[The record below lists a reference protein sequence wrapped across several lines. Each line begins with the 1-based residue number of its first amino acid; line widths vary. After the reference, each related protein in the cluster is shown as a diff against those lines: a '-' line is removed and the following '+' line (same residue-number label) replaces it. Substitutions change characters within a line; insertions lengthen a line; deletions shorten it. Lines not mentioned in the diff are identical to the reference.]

1 MLLKPRKGKELNN
14 IKGTAIIKKILK
26 ETGNTTL
33 FGYPGGAIMP
43 FYDEI
48 YEDPEI
54 HSILMRHEQAA
65 GHAAEGFAVASGK
78 LGVVMTTSGPGATNL
93 ITPLANAYYDST
105 PILAFSGQV
114 PTKLIG
120 NDAFQEADLIGSTMA
135 ITKHNYLAKN
145 VDDLGRIFK
154 EAIHIATTGRPGPVF
169 IDLPK
174 DVQMAECSLNSPIPS
189 EIKLIGY
196 NPTTFSNAVKRQVKN
211 ALNIIAQAQYPVI
224 IAGGGVLLANAS
236 DALQQFVD
244 TLRIPVVYTLKGKGV
259 LSDDH
264 PYVLGLLGMHGRKRS
279 NFAVSEAD
287 VVIAIGCRF
296 SDRITGD
303 LQKFP
308 GQANSKI
315 IHVDIDAA
323 EIGKNVPVDLPIV
336 ADADLALKEFN
347 RQIKE
352 IVKEKQEFPMNSWWY
367 RFIEEL
373 KASSGIPNVTTTG
386 KTGRIYPEKVMYD
399 LNQILNPDDIVV
411 SEVGQNQMYCGH
423 YLNIRKPRTWIT
435 SGGLGTMGYGF
446 PASIGA
452 KVAKPNTEVWLVAG
466 DGSFQMNMA
475 ELATLKQQ
483 DIKINII
490 ILNNQY
496 LGMVRQWQELFNDK
510 RYAGTCLSCKNG
522 EYWPDFVKLAAAYG
536 FEGLRVTD
544 PAEVKKGLEKCRSSK
559 ETFIMEI
566 MIEPESNILP
576 MLPPGG
582 ALNTFFSRKRQ
593 KKSIYD
599 WYRRLPRT
607 ESEIKDYKVKI
618 TEKDEAFSVFYT
630 KKEDTN

>member
-1 MLLKPRKGKELNN
+1 
-14 IKGTAIIKKILK
+14 
-26 ETGNTTL
+26 
-33 FGYPGGAIMP
+33 MP

-48 YEDPEI
+48 YEDPDI
-54 HSILMRHEQAA
+54 RSILMRHEQAA

-93 ITPLANAYYDST
+93 ITALANAFYDST
-105 PILAFSGQV
+105 PLLAFSGQV

-145 VDDLGRIFK
+145 VNDVGRIFK

-174 DVQMAECSLNSPIPS
+174 DVQLAECSLKTPIPS
-189 EIKLIGY
+189 KINLVGY
-196 NPTTFSNAVKRQVKN
+196 NLISFSNAVKRQVKI
-211 ALNIIAQAQYPVI
+211 ALNIISEAQYPVI
-224 IAGGGVLLANAS
+224 IAGGGVLLANAFQE
-236 DALQQFVD
+236 LKKFVD

-264 PYVLGLLGMHGRKRS
+264 QYVLGLIGMHGRKRA

-308 GQANSKI
+308 GQQNSKI

-336 ADADLALKEFN
+336 ADAKLALEEFN
-347 RQIKE
+347 KQIQKKIKE
-352 IVKEKQEFPMNSWWY
+352 TQEFPMKSWWY
-367 RFIEEL
+367 KFIKEL
-373 KASSGIPNVTTTG
+373 KESSGIPNVTNSG
-386 KTGRIYPEKVMYD
+386 KTGKIFPEKIMYE
-399 LNQILNPDDIVV
+399 LNKILEPDDIVV
-411 SEVGQNQMYCGH
+411 SEVGQNQMFCGH

-452 KVAKPNTEVWLVAG
+452 KVAKPNSEVWLVAG
-466 DGSFQMNMA
+466 DGSFQMNLA
-475 ELATLKQQ
+475 ELATLKQHN
-483 DIKINII
+483 IKVNII

-496 LGMVRQWQELFNDK
+496 LGMVRQWQELFNEK
-510 RYAGTCLSCKNG
+510 RYAGTCLRCENG
-522 EYWPDFVKLAAAYG
+522 EYWPDFVKLATAYG
-536 FEGLRVTD
+536 FKGLRITN
-544 PAEVKKGLEKCRSSK
+544 PSEVRMALEICRSSK
-559 ETFIMEI
+559 ESFIVEM

-582 ALNTFFSRKRQ
+582 ALNTFFSRKRE

-599 WYRRLPRT
+599 WYRRLPRS
-607 ESEIKDYKVKI
+607 ESEIADYKVEI
-618 TEKDEAFSVFYT
+618 SNEDAFSVYFE
-630 KKEDTN
+630 KEVTT

>member
-1 MLLKPRKGKELNN
+1 MKDTENN
-14 IKGTAIIKKILK
+14 II
-26 ETGNTTL
+26 

-48 YEDPEI
+48 YEDPDI
-54 HSILMRHEQAA
+54 RSILMRHEQAA

-78 LGVVMTTSGPGATNL
+78 LGVVMTTSGPGATNI
-93 ITPLANAYYDST
+93 ITALANAFYDST
-105 PILAFSGQV
+105 PLLAFSGQV

-145 VDDLGRIFK
+145 VNDVGRIFK

-174 DVQMAECSLNSPIPS
+174 DVQLAECSLKSPIPS
-189 EIKLIGY
+189 KINLVGY
-196 NPTTFSNAVKRQVKN
+196 NPVSFSNAVKRQVKI
-211 ALNIIAQAQYPVI
+211 ALNIISEAQYPVI
-224 IAGGGVLLANAS
+224 IAGGGVLLANAFQE
-236 DALQQFVD
+236 LKQFVD

-264 PYVLGLLGMHGRKRS
+264 QNVLGLIGMHGRKRA

-308 GQANSKI
+308 GQQNSKI
-315 IHVDIDAA
+315 IHIDIDAA

-336 ADADLALKEFN
+336 SDAKLALEEFN
-347 RQIKE
+347 RQIQKKIKE
-352 IVKEKQEFPMNSWWY
+352 TQEFPMNSWWY
-367 RFIEEL
+367 KFIKEL
-373 KASSGIPNVTTTG
+373 KESSGIPNVTTSG
-386 KTGRIYPEKVMYD
+386 KTGKILPEKIMYE
-399 LNQILNPDDIVV
+399 LNEILEPDDIVV

-435 SGGLGTMGYGF
+435 SGGLGTMGFGF

-452 KVAKPNTEVWLVAG
+452 KVAKPESEVWLVAG
-466 DGSFQMNMA
+466 DGSFQMNLA
-475 ELATLKQQ
+475 ELATLKQHN
-483 DIKINII
+483 IKINII

-496 LGMVRQWQELFNDK
+496 LGMVRQWQELFNEK
-510 RYAGTCLSCKNG
+510 RYAGTCLQCKNG
-522 EYWPDFVKLAAAYG
+522 EYWPDFVKLATAYG
-536 FEGLRVTD
+536 FKGLRINK
-544 PAEVKKGLEKCRSSK
+544 PSEVSMALKTCRSSK
-559 ETFIMEI
+559 ESFIVEM
-566 MIEPESNILP
+566 MIEPESNALP

-582 ALNTFFSRKRQ
+582 ALNTFISRKRE

-599 WYRRLPRT
+599 WYRRLPRS
-607 ESEIKDYKVKI
+607 ESEIADYKVEISK
-618 TEKDEAFSVFYT
+618 EDAFSVYFE
-630 KKEDTN
+630 KEVTT

>member
-1 MLLKPRKGKELNN
+1 M
-14 IKGTAIIKKILK
+14 IKKILK

-48 YEDPEI
+48 YEDPDI
-54 HSILMRHEQAA
+54 RSILMRHEQAA

-78 LGVVMTTSGPGATNL
+78 LGVVMTTSGPGATNV
-93 ITPLANAYYDST
+93 ITALANAYYDSS
-105 PILAFSGQV
+105 PLLAFSGQV
-114 PTKLIG
+114 PTHLIG

-135 ITKHNYLAKN
+135 ITKHNYLIKN
-145 VDDLGRIFK
+145 VNDVGRIFK

-174 DVQMAECSLNSPIPS
+174 DVQKAESTAKLPIPMDIS
-189 EIKLIGY
+189 LVGY
-196 NPTTFSNAVKRQVKN
+196 NPITFTNAVKRQVKT
-211 ALNIIAQAQYPVI
+211 ALQIISEAQYPVI
-224 IAGGGVLLANAS
+224 IAGGGTLLANAS

-264 PYVLGLLGMHGRKRS
+264 PYVLGLIGMHGRKRA

-287 VVIAIGCRF
+287 VVIALGCRF

-308 GQANSKI
+308 GQSNAKI

-323 EIGKNVPVDLPIV
+323 EIGKNVSVDLPIV
-336 ADADLALKEFN
+336 ADARCALDEFN
-347 RQIKE
+347 HQVQKSL
-352 IVKEKQEFPMNSWWY
+352 VKNESYPMKSWWY
-367 RFIEEL
+367 KFIDGL
-373 KASSGIPNVTTTG
+373 KASSGIPNVTTPG
-386 KTGRIYPEKVMYD
+386 KTGLILPEKVMYEI
-399 LNQILNPDDIVV
+399 NQILEPDDIVV

-435 SGGLGTMGYGF
+435 SGGLGTMGFGF

-452 KVAKPNTEVWLVAG
+452 KVAKPDSEVWLIAG

-475 ELATLKQQ
+475 ELATLKQHN
-483 DIKINII
+483 IKVNIV

-496 LGMVRQWQELFNDK
+496 LGMVRQWQELFHEK
-510 RYAGTCLSCKNG
+510 RYAGTCLQCDNG
-522 EYWPDFVKLAAAYG
+522 EYWPDFVKLAEAYG
-536 FEGLRVTD
+536 FKGLRVTD
-544 PAEVKKGLEKCRSSK
+544 PAEVRMALEICRSSK
-559 ETFIMEI
+559 ESFIVEL

-582 ALNTFFSRKRQ
+582 ALNTFFSRKRE
-593 KKSIYD
+593 KRSIYD
-599 WYRRLPRT
+599 WYRRLPRI
-607 ESEIKDYKVKI
+607 ESEVVGYKVQK
-618 TEKDEAFSVFYT
+618 TNEDAFSVYY
-630 KKEDTN
+630 EQEMSR